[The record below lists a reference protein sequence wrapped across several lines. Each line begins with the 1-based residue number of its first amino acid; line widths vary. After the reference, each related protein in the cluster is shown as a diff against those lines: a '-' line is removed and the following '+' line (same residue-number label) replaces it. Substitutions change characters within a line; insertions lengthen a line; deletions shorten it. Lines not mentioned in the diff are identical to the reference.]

1 MTKFEKLTS
10 RFLTRPKD
18 FTYSELI
25 SIMRGFGYLVSQGSG
40 SRVMFF
46 NEKLKHNIKL
56 HKPHPGNIMKKYQ
69 IDLVINELKAKGIL

>member
-18 FTYSELI
+18 FTYRELK
-25 SIMRGFGYLVSQGSG
+25 SIMKGFGYLESQGSG

-46 NEKLKHNIKL
+46 NKKLKHNIKL